1 MSPPA
6 CPVLPELPELPGAA
20 ATGRWRAP
28 RRLAAQALALQGL
41 GLGLTLVAALVASH
55 LQHRTRLA
63 DFAGH
68 TRVLSISLQDHLEMA
83 QRDLERLRDLHYRID
98 LGRDELEI
106 AGETILRESPWI
118 RLFSWLPRVTQTQRN
133 AFEEHRDGLDG
144 QSIRQLDADGLVR
157 PATRRAEHF
166 PVADTVPA
174 SGLEA
179 LEGIDEGVDPVRA
192 PALHQALASGRVVA
206 SPPFSSL
213 TRTASEACASVLYAP
228 VMERAWTLAEGHRP
242 ERTRGLVSATLDLG
256 WMLQH
261 VQAQAGIDGTEMLL
275 LDPRQEAPV
284 LVRLDDSRL
293 VRAYSGEEAQALLAG
308 MRSGPHSVQSL
319 QLGGREWQLL
329 ARPGWAG
336 RAWQPDALVL
346 SVLAGGLVFSG
357 LLGAL
362 LRSRQ
367 RRMTELQAAHD
378 DLERLVARRTAALEA
393 SNRQLAAE
401 VDERRRLEDDLR
413 QASRQAHQASQAKT
427 MFLANMSHA
436 IRTPLNAVIGY
447 TQILL
452 ADRTLAMPAQLRL
465 QTILQA
471 GQRLLR
477 LINDVLDLSKIEA
490 GGLQLHPAT
499 FDLRQEIDEI
509 ARLFA
514 ARAGARGLPLDCRID
529 LDAHEPVRGD
539 RSKIGQIVMN
549 LLGNAVKFTEQGR
562 IGLDVRREG
571 AQVQIRVSD
580 SGPGIAPE
588 ELAQLFAPFRQG
600 QAGIDKGGTG
610 LGLVL
615 ARHMAVAMGGTLEID
630 SQPGQG
636 TRTRLSLP
644 LPRQAGEVAASPV
657 PAGILHGHERLDPA
671 TPVHAVVVEDDEHS
685 RDILVHLLERLGCRV
700 EVAHDGLQGLR
711 LIRQTQPDIVFT
723 DIRMP
728 VLDGLRMLAQL
739 HASAATLQQPTPPVV
754 AVSASSLEHERRHY
768 IEQGFSDFVGKPYA
782 FEEIHRML
790 AQHAGA
796 RFIAASPEPE
806 PGHAPEN
813 HAPAPIPA
821 PCLPAPAAALEA
833 DALAML
839 EALRQAALDGQMRAV
854 RHELDR
860 IDAAAR
866 LPAATRERL
875 RRAAQDYAFDDLARQ
890 IEALPRPGA
899 GSTAPQDP
907 HTP

>member
-133 AFEEHRDGLDG
+133 AFEEHRDGL
-144 QSIRQLDADGLVR
+144 VR

-174 SGLEA
+174 SG
-179 LEGIDEGVDPVRA
+179 
-192 PALHQALASGRVVA
+192 
-206 SPPFSSL
+206 
-213 TRTASEACASVLYAP
+213 
-228 VMERAWTLAEGHRP
+228 
-242 ERTRGLVSATLDLG
+242 
-256 WMLQH
+256 
-261 VQAQAGIDGTEMLL
+261 
-275 LDPRQEAPV
+275 
-284 LVRLDDSRL
+284 
-293 VRAYSGEEAQALLAG
+293 
-308 MRSGPHSVQSL
+308 
-319 QLGGREWQLL
+319 
-329 ARPGWAG
+329 
-336 RAWQPDALVL
+336 
-346 SVLAGGLVFSG
+346 
-357 LLGAL
+357 
-362 LRSRQ
+362 
-367 RRMTELQAAHD
+367 
-378 DLERLVARRTAALEA
+378 
-393 SNRQLAAE
+393 
-401 VDERRRLEDDLR
+401 
-413 QASRQAHQASQAKT
+413 
-427 MFLANMSHA
+427 
-436 IRTPLNAVIGY
+436 
-447 TQILL
+447 
-452 ADRTLAMPAQLRL
+452 
-465 QTILQA
+465 
-471 GQRLLR
+471 
-477 LINDVLDLSKIEA
+477 
-490 GGLQLHPAT
+490 
-499 FDLRQEIDEI
+499 
-509 ARLFA
+509 
-514 ARAGARGLPLDCRID
+514 
-529 LDAHEPVRGD
+529 
-539 RSKIGQIVMN
+539 
-549 LLGNAVKFTEQGR
+549 
-562 IGLDVRREG
+562 
-571 AQVQIRVSD
+571 
-580 SGPGIAPE
+580 
-588 ELAQLFAPFRQG
+588 
-600 QAGIDKGGTG
+600 
-610 LGLVL
+610 
-615 ARHMAVAMGGTLEID
+615 
-630 SQPGQG
+630 
-636 TRTRLSLP
+636 
-644 LPRQAGEVAASPV
+644 
-657 PAGILHGHERLDPA
+657 
-671 TPVHAVVVEDDEHS
+671 VHAVVVEDDEHS

-821 PCLPAPAAALEA
+821 PCPPAPAAALEA

-875 RRAAQDYAFDDLARQ
+875 RRTAQDYAFDDLARQ

-899 GSTAPQDP
+899 GGTAPQDP

>member
-133 AFEEHRDGLDG
+133 AFEEHRDGL
-144 QSIRQLDADGLVR
+144 VR

-174 SGLEA
+174 SG
-179 LEGIDEGVDPVRA
+179 
-192 PALHQALASGRVVA
+192 
-206 SPPFSSL
+206 
-213 TRTASEACASVLYAP
+213 
-228 VMERAWTLAEGHRP
+228 
-242 ERTRGLVSATLDLG
+242 
-256 WMLQH
+256 
-261 VQAQAGIDGTEMLL
+261 
-275 LDPRQEAPV
+275 
-284 LVRLDDSRL
+284 
-293 VRAYSGEEAQALLAG
+293 
-308 MRSGPHSVQSL
+308 
-319 QLGGREWQLL
+319 
-329 ARPGWAG
+329 
-336 RAWQPDALVL
+336 
-346 SVLAGGLVFSG
+346 
-357 LLGAL
+357 
-362 LRSRQ
+362 
-367 RRMTELQAAHD
+367 
-378 DLERLVARRTAALEA
+378 
-393 SNRQLAAE
+393 
-401 VDERRRLEDDLR
+401 
-413 QASRQAHQASQAKT
+413 
-427 MFLANMSHA
+427 
-436 IRTPLNAVIGY
+436 
-447 TQILL
+447 
-452 ADRTLAMPAQLRL
+452 
-465 QTILQA
+465 
-471 GQRLLR
+471 
-477 LINDVLDLSKIEA
+477 
-490 GGLQLHPAT
+490 
-499 FDLRQEIDEI
+499 
-509 ARLFA
+509 
-514 ARAGARGLPLDCRID
+514 
-529 LDAHEPVRGD
+529 
-539 RSKIGQIVMN
+539 
-549 LLGNAVKFTEQGR
+549 
-562 IGLDVRREG
+562 
-571 AQVQIRVSD
+571 
-580 SGPGIAPE
+580 
-588 ELAQLFAPFRQG
+588 
-600 QAGIDKGGTG
+600 
-610 LGLVL
+610 
-615 ARHMAVAMGGTLEID
+615 
-630 SQPGQG
+630 
-636 TRTRLSLP
+636 
-644 LPRQAGEVAASPV
+644 
-657 PAGILHGHERLDPA
+657 
-671 TPVHAVVVEDDEHS
+671 VHAVVVEDDEHS

-711 LIRQTQPDIVFT
+711 LIRQAEPDIVFT

-796 RFIAASPEPE
+796 RFIAASPEP
-806 PGHAPEN
+806 GHAPEN

-821 PCLPAPAAALEA
+821 PCPPAPAAALEA

-875 RRAAQDYAFDDLARQ
+875 RRTAQDYAFDDLARQ
-890 IEALPRPGA
+890 IETLLQLGA
-899 GSTAPQDP
+899 SSTAPQDP
-907 HTP
+907 NTP

>member
-1 MSPPA
+1 MSLPVSPA
-6 CPVLPELPELPGAA
+6 PLELPELSGAS

-55 LQHRTRLA
+55 LQHRTRMA

-68 TRVLSISLQDHLEMA
+68 TRVLSISLQDHLDMA

-106 AGETILRESPWI
+106 AGEAILRESPWI

-133 AFEEHRDGLDG
+133 AFEEHRDGL
-144 QSIRQLDADGLVR
+144 VR

-174 SGLEA
+174 SG
-179 LEGIDEGVDPVRA
+179 
-192 PALHQALASGRVVA
+192 
-206 SPPFSSL
+206 
-213 TRTASEACASVLYAP
+213 
-228 VMERAWTLAEGHRP
+228 
-242 ERTRGLVSATLDLG
+242 
-256 WMLQH
+256 
-261 VQAQAGIDGTEMLL
+261 
-275 LDPRQEAPV
+275 
-284 LVRLDDSRL
+284 
-293 VRAYSGEEAQALLAG
+293 
-308 MRSGPHSVQSL
+308 
-319 QLGGREWQLL
+319 
-329 ARPGWAG
+329 
-336 RAWQPDALVL
+336 
-346 SVLAGGLVFSG
+346 
-357 LLGAL
+357 
-362 LRSRQ
+362 
-367 RRMTELQAAHD
+367 
-378 DLERLVARRTAALEA
+378 
-393 SNRQLAAE
+393 
-401 VDERRRLEDDLR
+401 
-413 QASRQAHQASQAKT
+413 
-427 MFLANMSHA
+427 
-436 IRTPLNAVIGY
+436 
-447 TQILL
+447 
-452 ADRTLAMPAQLRL
+452 
-465 QTILQA
+465 
-471 GQRLLR
+471 
-477 LINDVLDLSKIEA
+477 
-490 GGLQLHPAT
+490 
-499 FDLRQEIDEI
+499 
-509 ARLFA
+509 
-514 ARAGARGLPLDCRID
+514 
-529 LDAHEPVRGD
+529 
-539 RSKIGQIVMN
+539 
-549 LLGNAVKFTEQGR
+549 
-562 IGLDVRREG
+562 
-571 AQVQIRVSD
+571 
-580 SGPGIAPE
+580 
-588 ELAQLFAPFRQG
+588 
-600 QAGIDKGGTG
+600 
-610 LGLVL
+610 
-615 ARHMAVAMGGTLEID
+615 
-630 SQPGQG
+630 
-636 TRTRLSLP
+636 
-644 LPRQAGEVAASPV
+644 
-657 PAGILHGHERLDPA
+657 
-671 TPVHAVVVEDDEHS
+671 VHAVVVEDDEHS

-790 AQHAGA
+790 VQHAGA

-806 PGHAPEN
+806 SGLAPEN

-821 PCLPAPAAALEA
+821 PCPPAPAAALEA

-890 IEALPRPGA
+890 IEALLRPGA

>member
-1 MSPPA
+1 MSLPVSPA
-6 CPVLPELPELPGAA
+6 PLELPELSGAS

-55 LQHRTRLA
+55 LQHRTRLV

-133 AFEEHRDGLDG
+133 AFEEHRDGL
-144 QSIRQLDADGLVR
+144 VR

-174 SGLEA
+174 SG
-179 LEGIDEGVDPVRA
+179 
-192 PALHQALASGRVVA
+192 
-206 SPPFSSL
+206 
-213 TRTASEACASVLYAP
+213 
-228 VMERAWTLAEGHRP
+228 
-242 ERTRGLVSATLDLG
+242 
-256 WMLQH
+256 
-261 VQAQAGIDGTEMLL
+261 
-275 LDPRQEAPV
+275 
-284 LVRLDDSRL
+284 
-293 VRAYSGEEAQALLAG
+293 
-308 MRSGPHSVQSL
+308 
-319 QLGGREWQLL
+319 
-329 ARPGWAG
+329 
-336 RAWQPDALVL
+336 
-346 SVLAGGLVFSG
+346 
-357 LLGAL
+357 
-362 LRSRQ
+362 
-367 RRMTELQAAHD
+367 
-378 DLERLVARRTAALEA
+378 
-393 SNRQLAAE
+393 
-401 VDERRRLEDDLR
+401 
-413 QASRQAHQASQAKT
+413 
-427 MFLANMSHA
+427 
-436 IRTPLNAVIGY
+436 
-447 TQILL
+447 
-452 ADRTLAMPAQLRL
+452 
-465 QTILQA
+465 
-471 GQRLLR
+471 
-477 LINDVLDLSKIEA
+477 
-490 GGLQLHPAT
+490 
-499 FDLRQEIDEI
+499 
-509 ARLFA
+509 
-514 ARAGARGLPLDCRID
+514 
-529 LDAHEPVRGD
+529 
-539 RSKIGQIVMN
+539 
-549 LLGNAVKFTEQGR
+549 
-562 IGLDVRREG
+562 
-571 AQVQIRVSD
+571 
-580 SGPGIAPE
+580 
-588 ELAQLFAPFRQG
+588 
-600 QAGIDKGGTG
+600 
-610 LGLVL
+610 
-615 ARHMAVAMGGTLEID
+615 
-630 SQPGQG
+630 
-636 TRTRLSLP
+636 
-644 LPRQAGEVAASPV
+644 
-657 PAGILHGHERLDPA
+657 
-671 TPVHAVVVEDDEHS
+671 VHAVVVEDDEHS

-790 AQHAGA
+790 VQHAGA

-806 PGHAPEN
+806 SGLAPEN

-821 PCLPAPAAALEA
+821 PCPPAPAAALEA

-890 IEALPRPGA
+890 IEALLRPGA

>member
-1 MSPPA
+1 MSPPVR
-6 CPVLPELPELPGAA
+6 PVLPELPGAA

-133 AFEEHRDGLDG
+133 AFEEHRDGL
-144 QSIRQLDADGLVR
+144 VR

-228 VMERAWTLAEGHRP
+228 VMERAWTLAEGYRP

-261 VQAQAGIDGTEMLL
+261 VQALAGIDGTEMLL
-275 LDPRQEAPV
+275 LDPLQEAPV

-346 SVLAGGLVFSG
+346 SVLACGLVFSG

-427 MFLANMSHA
+427 MFLANMSHE

-452 ADRTLAMPAQLRL
+452 EDRTLATPAQQRL

-514 ARAGARGLPLDCRID
+514 ERAGARGLPLDCRID

-539 RSKIGQIVMN
+539 RSKVGQIVMN
-549 LLGNAVKFTEQGR
+549 LLGNAVKFTEQGH

-600 QAGIDKGGTG
+600 RAGIDKGGTG

-636 TRTRLSLP
+636 TRARLSLP

-657 PAGILHGHERLDPA
+657 PAGILPGHERLDPA

-754 AVSASSLEHERRHY
+754 AVSASVLIHHPLLDTPSLTHP
-768 IEQGFSDFVGKPYA
+768 GK
-782 FEEIHRML
+782 FNL
-790 AQHAGA
+790 
-796 RFIAASPEPE
+796 
-806 PGHAPEN
+806 PGHHAQKVRKVSAAAAFSRPAAAMAPGRRPARRA
-813 HAPAPIPA
+813 APAPSS
-821 PCLPAPAAALEA
+821 
-833 DALAML
+833 
-839 EALRQAALDGQMRAV
+839 RAG
-854 RHELDR
+854 RGPGGGSSPSPR
-860 IDAAAR
+860 S
-866 LPAATRERL
+866 PG
-875 RRAAQDYAFDDLARQ
+875 RRT
-890 IEALPRPGA
+890 A
-899 GSTAPQDP
+899 GRASSASGR
-907 HTP
+907 

>member
-1 MSPPA
+1 MSSPVSS
-6 CPVLPELPELPGAA
+6 VLPELPERSGAA
-20 ATGRWRAP
+20 VTGRWRAP

-63 DFAGH
+63 DFNGH

-106 AGETILRESPWI
+106 AGEAILRDSPWI
-118 RLFSWLPRVTQTQRN
+118 RLFSWLPRVTQAQRN

-157 PATRRAEHF
+157 PAARRAEHF

-192 PALHQALASGRVVA
+192 PALHQALASGRVIA

-213 TRTASEACASVLYAP
+213 SRTASEACASVLYAP
-228 VMERAWTLAEGHRP
+228 VMERAWTLAEDYRP

-293 VRAYSGEEAQALLAG
+293 VRAHSGDEAQALLAS
-308 MRSGPHSVQSL
+308 MRSGPHAVQSL

-346 SVLAGGLVFSG
+346 SVLACGLVFSA

-367 RRMTELQAAHD
+367 RRTAELQAAHD
-378 DLERLVARRTAALEA
+378 DLERLVAQRTAALEA
-393 SNRQLAAE
+393 GNRQLAAE

-427 MFLANMSHA
+427 MFLANMSHE

-452 ADRTLAMPAQLRL
+452 EDRTLATPAQQRL

-490 GGLQLHPAT
+490 GGLQLHAAP

-514 ARAGARGLPLDCRID
+514 ERAGARGLTLDCSID

-539 RSKIGQIVMN
+539 RTKIGQIVMN

-562 IGLDVRREG
+562 IGLEVSREG
-571 AQVQIRVSD
+571 DQVQIRVSD

-600 QAGIDKGGTG
+600 RAGIDKGGTG

-615 ARHMAVAMGGTLEID
+615 ARHMATAMGGGLEI
-630 SQPGQG
+630 SSRPGQG
-636 TRTRLSLP
+636 TQARLSLP
-644 LPRQAGEVAASPV
+644 LPRQAHEVAASPV
-657 PAGILHGHERLDPA
+657 PAGTLPGHERLDPA

-700 EVAHDGLQGLR
+700 EAAHDGLQGLR
-711 LIRQTQPDIVFT
+711 LIGQTRPDIVFT

-739 HASAATLQQPTPPVV
+739 HASAATLQQAVPPVV

-782 FEEIHRML
+782 FDEIHRML

-806 PGHAPEN
+806 PGHA
-813 HAPAPIPA
+813 ATPIPA
-821 PCLPAPAAALEA
+821 PCPPAPAAALET
-833 DALAML
+833 DALALL

-854 RHELDR
+854 RHALDR
-860 IDAAAR
+860 IDAAAP

-890 IEALPRPGA
+890 VDALLRPGA
-899 GSTAPQDP
+899 ASTAAQKP

>member
-1 MSPPA
+1 
-6 CPVLPELPELPGAA
+6 
-20 ATGRWRAP
+20 
-28 RRLAAQALALQGL
+28 
-41 GLGLTLVAALVASH
+41 
-55 LQHRTRLA
+55 
-63 DFAGH
+63 
-68 TRVLSISLQDHLEMA
+68 
-83 QRDLERLRDLHYRID
+83 
-98 LGRDELEI
+98 
-106 AGETILRESPWI
+106 
-118 RLFSWLPRVTQTQRN
+118 
-133 AFEEHRDGLDG
+133 
-144 QSIRQLDADGLVR
+144 
-157 PATRRAEHF
+157 
-166 PVADTVPA
+166 
-174 SGLEA
+174 
-179 LEGIDEGVDPVRA
+179 
-192 PALHQALASGRVVA
+192 
-206 SPPFSSL
+206 
-213 TRTASEACASVLYAP
+213 
-228 VMERAWTLAEGHRP
+228 
-242 ERTRGLVSATLDLG
+242 
-256 WMLQH
+256 
-261 VQAQAGIDGTEMLL
+261 
-275 LDPRQEAPV
+275 
-284 LVRLDDSRL
+284 
-293 VRAYSGEEAQALLAG
+293 
-308 MRSGPHSVQSL
+308 
-319 QLGGREWQLL
+319 
-329 ARPGWAG
+329 
-336 RAWQPDALVL
+336 
-346 SVLAGGLVFSG
+346 
-357 LLGAL
+357 
-362 LRSRQ
+362 
-367 RRMTELQAAHD
+367 
-378 DLERLVARRTAALEA
+378 
-393 SNRQLAAE
+393 
-401 VDERRRLEDDLR
+401 
-413 QASRQAHQASQAKT
+413 
-427 MFLANMSHA
+427 MFLANMSHE

-452 ADRTLAMPAQLRL
+452 EDRTLATSAQQRL

-514 ARAGARGLPLDCRID
+514 ERAGARGLPLDCRID

-600 QAGIDKGGTG
+600 RAGIDKGGTG

-636 TRTRLSLP
+636 TRARLSLP

-657 PAGILHGHERLDPA
+657 PAGILPGHERLDPA

-711 LIRQTQPDIVFT
+711 LIRQAQPDIVFT

-821 PCLPAPAAALEA
+821 PCPPAPAAALEA

>member
-1 MSPPA
+1 MSPLTVPA
-6 CPVLPELPELPGAA
+6 LSEPSGASA
-20 ATGRWRAP
+20 LRRQRAP
-28 RRLAAQALALQGL
+28 GRLAAQALALQAVC
-41 GLGLTLVAALVASH
+41 LGLTLVATLVTGH
-55 LQHRTRLA
+55 LQQRTRTA

-68 TRVLSISLQDHLEMA
+68 IRVLSISLQDHLEMA

-98 LGRDELEI
+98 LDREELEA
-106 AGETILRESPWI
+106 AGEFILRASPWI
-118 RLFSWLPRVTQTQRN
+118 RLFSWLPRVTQAQRD
-133 AFEEHRDGLDG
+133 AFEEDGDGLDG

-157 PATRRAEHF
+157 PAAHRAEHF

-179 LEGIDEGVDPVRA
+179 LKGIDEGVDPVRA
-192 PALHQALASGRVVA
+192 PALHQSLASGRVTA
-206 SPPFSSL
+206 SSPFSSL

-228 VMERAWTLAEGHRP
+228 VMEKAWTLAESYQP

-275 LDPRQEAPV
+275 LDPRQDTPV

-293 VRAYSGEEAQALLAG
+293 VRAHSGEEAQALLAS

-319 QLGGREWQLL
+319 QLGDREWQLL

-336 RAWQPDALVL
+336 RPWQADALAL
-346 SVLAGGLVFSG
+346 SVLVCGLVFSG

-367 RRMTELQAAHD
+367 RRMAELQAAHD
-378 DLERLVARRTAALEA
+378 DLERLVAQRTAALEA
-393 SNRQLAAE
+393 GNRQLAAE

-427 MFLANMSHA
+427 MFLANMSHE

-452 ADRTLAMPAQLRL
+452 EDRALAAPAQQRL
-465 QTILQA
+465 QIILQA

-490 GGLQLHPAT
+490 GGLQLHPAP

-509 ARLFA
+509 ARLFTE
-514 ARAGARGLPLDCRID
+514 RASTRGLTLDCRID
-529 LDAHEPVRGD
+529 LSTQEPVRGD
-539 RSKIGQIVMN
+539 RTKIGQIVMN

-562 IGLDVRREG
+562 IGLEVGREG
-571 AQVQIRVSD
+571 AQVHVRVSD

-588 ELAQLFAPFRQG
+588 ELTQLFSPFRQG
-600 QAGIDKGGTG
+600 LAGIDKGGTG
-610 LGLVL
+610 LGLAL

-630 SQPGQG
+630 SVPGQG
-636 TRTRLSLP
+636 TQARLSLP
-644 LPRQAGEVAASPV
+644 LPPEAAAGAVAASPV
-657 PAGILHGHERLDPA
+657 PAGTVPGTERLDPA
-671 TPVHAVVVEDDEHS
+671 TPVHAVVVEDDAHS
-685 RDILVHLLERLGCRV
+685 RDILVHLLGRLGCRV
-700 EVAHDGLQGLR
+700 ETAHDGLQGLR
-711 LIRQTQPDIVFT
+711 LISQTQPDIVFT

-739 HASAATLQQPTPPVV
+739 HARAATLQQAVPPVV

-782 FEEIHRML
+782 FDEIHRML
-790 AQHAGA
+790 AQHAHA
-796 RFIAASPEPE
+796 RFVAAPPEPT
-806 PGHAPEN
+806 PSPCP
-813 HAPAPIPA
+813 PAPTA
-821 PCLPAPAAALEA
+821 PSSPTDRLAADTLAL
-833 DALAML
+833 L

-854 RHELDR
+854 RRELDQ
-860 IDAAAR
+860 IDATAR
-866 LPAATRERL
+866 LPAEARERL
-875 RRAAQDYAFDDLARQ
+875 RHAAQDYAFDDLVRQ
-890 IEALPRPGA
+890 IDALLRPGA
-899 GSTAPQDP
+899 DSTAPQDP